1 MRFSRR
7 ATARSLPKR
16 RDPEPPPEVDGR
28 ALTRPALEPFSEVI
42 RASGLYKQLREQF
55 DPKGWEM
62 LEKTTGKLV

>member
-1 MRFSRR
+1 
-7 ATARSLPKR
+7 
-16 RDPEPPPEVDGR
+16 
-28 ALTRPALEPFSEVI
+28 VI